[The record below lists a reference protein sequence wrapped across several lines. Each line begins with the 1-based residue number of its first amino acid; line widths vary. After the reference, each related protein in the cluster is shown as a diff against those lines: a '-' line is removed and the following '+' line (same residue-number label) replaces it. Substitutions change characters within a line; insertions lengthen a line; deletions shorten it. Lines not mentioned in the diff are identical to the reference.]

1 MPITTRNLF
10 LLRDPISL
18 KMPFIPREKT
28 ELAEEIFTAIDSI
41 TLNYTEVHPEQMFR
55 YSYNVKEEVMQY
67 TNNIIGLF
75 EGHTGKGH
83 VSTRVLFGIT
93 PKGYYVAIA
102 DVENNFCIPKE
113 WSVLN
118 SFVNGEKKYIKQK

>member
-1 MPITTRNLF
+1 M
-10 LLRDPISL
+10 
-18 KMPFIPREKT
+18 
-28 ELAEEIFTAIDSI
+28 
-41 TLNYTEVHPEQMFR
+41 
-55 YSYNVKEEVMQY
+55 MQY

-102 DVENNFCIPKE
+102 DAENNFCIPKE
-113 WSVLN
+113 WPLLK
-118 SFVNGEKKYIKQK
+118 SFVDGHKKYIKFKWQIPSEVIRLSISGHHECPEMDTLFYAVADYQ